1 MRIIRPGLLT
11 TVQDRGRFGY
21 QDRGLAVSGA
31 MDGYSLRAANI
42 LVGNEPNAAALE
54 ITLAG
59 PEIEFEFTA
68 TVAVSGAR
76 FRLAIDG
83 EPMPSHAA
91 FVVRAGGRLVFG
103 ERLAGTRAYLAV
115 AGGIG
120 VPSVLASRSTDLAS
134 RLGGHEGRPLKA
146 GDRLPVD
153 VQASLA
159 GGTRRSPKPLALP
172 AGPAHLRVLPGPHAD
187 FFDRPAFDA
196 LSSVAGFTISP
207 RSNRTGYRLDG
218 QAIERKAGEL
228 LSCAT
233 APGALQVPGSGS
245 PVLLMAD
252 RGTTGGYP
260 VIATVITADLPLA
273 GQLAPGDR
281 VRFSPCGLDEAL
293 GALRQRERD
302 LEET

>member
-11 TVQDRGRFGY
+11 TVQDGGRFGY

-31 MDGYSLRAANI
+31 MDGYSLRAAN
-42 LVGNEPNAAALE
+42 LLLGNNSDAAALE
-54 ITLAG
+54 ITLTG
-59 PEIEFEFTA
+59 PEIEFETV
-68 TVAVSGAR
+68 TSVAVSGAH
-76 FRLAIDG
+76 FRLSLDG
-83 EPMPSHAA
+83 QPMPSHAA
-91 FVVRAGGRLVFG
+91 FAVPAGGRLVFG
-103 ERLAGTRAYLAV
+103 ERLEGTRAYLAV

-120 VPSVLASRSTDLAS
+120 VPPVLSSRSTDLAS
-134 RLGGHEGRPLKA
+134 RVGGYEGRPLKA

-153 VQASLA
+153 AQGGIIA
-159 GGTRRSPKPLALP
+159 GTLRSPKPLALP
-172 AGPAHLRVLPGPHAD
+172 AGAAHLRVLPGPHAD
-187 FFDRPAFDA
+187 FFDRAAFDA

-218 QAIERKAGEL
+218 QAIERKAREL

-233 APGALQVPGSGS
+233 APGALQIPGSGS

-260 VIATVITADLPLA
+260 VIATVISADLPLA

-293 GALRQRERD
+293 AALGQRARD
-302 LEET
+302 LTGT